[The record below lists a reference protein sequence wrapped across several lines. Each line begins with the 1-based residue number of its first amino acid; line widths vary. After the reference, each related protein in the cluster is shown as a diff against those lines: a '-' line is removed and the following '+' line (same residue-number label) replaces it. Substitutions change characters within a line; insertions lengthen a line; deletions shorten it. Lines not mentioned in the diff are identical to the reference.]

1 VNEATLEAV
10 AEKIG
15 KKAAS
20 DVLHEAVAEVGGRS
34 SRRWAVKLVALLL
47 VGGVI
52 ALVVAARRTR
62 QAAAP
67 DDQQQVS
74 PAQTLSTAAPAA
86 SQARSS

>member
-1 VNEATLEAV
+1 MNQANLEAV

-15 KKAAS
+15 KRAAS
-20 DVLHEAVAEVGGRS
+20 DVLHEAAAEVSGRS
-34 SRRWAVKLVALLL
+34 SRRWAVTLVALLL
-47 VGGVI
+47 VGAVI

-74 PAQTLSTAAPAA
+74 PAQTPSTAAPAA
-86 SQARSS
+86 SQT